1 MGNIY
6 RVHNRIPL
14 RMKLAG
20 LLLAGSMSMMNAAT
34 SYSQSTRLS
43 LEIKN
48 ESIQNVLEEI
58 ESQSDF
64 SFFYDTKQIN
74 TSERVSIKSS
84 EKDIFAILDDLF
96 RDSNISYKVLD
107 KNIIL
112 SVKGTAN
119 STTVPGRLSAY
130 HASGMYIKAD
140 NRPFNVLFL
149 KSADYLL
156 VFC

>member
-20 LLLAGSMSMMNAAT
+20 LLLVGSISMMNAAT

-74 TSERVSIKSS
+74 TSKRVSIKSS
-84 EKDIFAILDDLF
+84 EKDIFAVLDDLF

-112 SVKGTAN
+112 SVKGMAN
-119 STTVPGRLSAY
+119 ITTVPGRLSSY
-130 HASGMYIKAD
+130 HT
-140 NRPFNVLFL
+140 
-149 KSADYLL
+149 
-156 VFC
+156 